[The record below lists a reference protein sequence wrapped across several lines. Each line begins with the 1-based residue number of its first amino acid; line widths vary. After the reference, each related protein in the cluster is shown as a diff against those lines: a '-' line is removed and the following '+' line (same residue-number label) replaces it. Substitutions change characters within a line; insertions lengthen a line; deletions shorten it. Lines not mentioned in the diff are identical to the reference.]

1 MIILKSSRISSTWG
15 IGWSKGTIS
24 AQSQP
29 PLKTCALMQE
39 WLPCLRRKIG
49 ETWHLE
55 LNRPHQGLA
64 PSRAVQA
71 CPPTVLRHT
80 LASRHPRRGSQK
92 ISHCQPPIATKYDLQ
107 SHPEH
112 TSSAFYSSTA
122 PKLKHFLIYEALVLT
137 FVFQSMCQARVWRR
151 NVFSLRRGRALPPTI
166 NNH

>member
-1 MIILKSSRISSTWG
+1 M
-15 IGWSKGTIS
+15 
-24 AQSQP
+24 
-29 PLKTCALMQE
+29 
-39 WLPCLRRKIG
+39 
-49 ETWHLE
+49 E

-112 TSSAFYSSTA
+112 PSSAFYSSTA
-122 PKLKHFLIYEALVLT
+122 PKLKRFLIYEALVLT
-137 FVFQSMCQARVWRR
+137 FVFQSMCQARIWRSYVAELFR
-151 NVFSLRRGRALPPTI
+151 PPLTI
-166 NNH
+166 INRKFAILQPYLQPTNRYSIVARLTQL

>member
-1 MIILKSSRISSTWG
+1 MTILKSSRISSTWG

-64 PSRAVQA
+64 LSRAVQVFKLVHPLCSDTLWPA
-71 CPPTVLRHT
+71 ATPGGVLKR
-80 LASRHPRRGSQK
+80 S
-92 ISHCQPPIATKYDLQ
+92 PIATKYDLQ

-112 TSSAFYSSTA
+112 PSSAFYSSTA
-122 PKLKHFLIYEALVLT
+122 PKLKHFLFYKALVLT
-137 FVFQSMCQARVWRR
+137 FVFQSMCEARVWRR